1 VLSFKR
7 NIHVTGG
14 WQGQFKIKSRENGGL
29 LAKEYIEASINDDM
43 NRLEDKQ
50 RDIETEQN

>member
-1 VLSFKR
+1 MLSFKR